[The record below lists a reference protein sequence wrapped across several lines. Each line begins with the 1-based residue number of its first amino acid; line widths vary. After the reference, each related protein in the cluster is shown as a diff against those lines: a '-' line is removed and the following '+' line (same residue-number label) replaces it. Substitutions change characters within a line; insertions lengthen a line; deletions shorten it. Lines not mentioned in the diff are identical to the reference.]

1 MREFDDYGLRICRY
15 QGKLFEESL
24 RAVDCSTPVFIRRF
38 MFSKMAERMDRYGFM
53 YESLSERD
61 AIAEIEEQY
70 GKSDYGKIRYGREE
84 MYWIGYLYRYWAYTR
99 EVGSRM
105 IYRKVKPSEL
115 EELYYPYHSL
125 DPAQAVE
132 RILEAKG
139 LDDGDMIKRGV
150 EILRRLRGEKPRSN
164 AGI

>member
-1 MREFDDYGLRICRY
+1 MREFDDYGLMICRY

-24 RAVDCSTPVFIRRF
+24 KSADCSTPVFIRRF
-38 MFSKMAERMDRYGFM
+38 MLSETAERMDRYGFM
-53 YESLSERD
+53 FGALSERD

-70 GKSDYGKIRYGREE
+70 GKSNYGKIRYGREE
-84 MYWIGYLYRYWAYTR
+84 LYWIGYLYRYWAYTR

-115 EELYYPYHSL
+115 ERLYYPYHSL

-139 LDDGDMIKRGV
+139 LRDEDMIKRGV
-150 EILRRLRGEKPRSN
+150 EILRRLRSSEK
-164 AGI
+164 AM